1 MNGKDKCK
9 QLKKYRDTLAKV
21 NGIDFQTKE
30 CTFEGECPGYCPACD
45 EEILLLEKKLQE
57 KEKRGEHIRLY
68 GLIKL
73 AFKNGDKVH
82 EHTPSYS
89 GRMLGRI
96 VDLNHETKKEPDE
109 ETNIDINEIIQKM
122 FGNCPV
128 DDEDGD
134 DDDVETLLGDII
146 PPDDFNGGDW

>member
-1 MNGKDKCK
+1 VVDDKDNLYPQKDAL
-9 QLKKYRDTLAKV
+9 QV
-21 NGIDFQTKE
+21 QTQ
-30 CTFEGECPGYCPACD
+30 EGS
-45 EEILLLEKKLQE
+45 EEQ
-57 KEKRGEHIRLY
+57 
-68 GLIKL
+68 
-73 AFKNGDKVH
+73 
-82 EHTPSYS
+82 
-89 GRMLGRI
+89 
-96 VDLNHETKKEPDE
+96 TKKEPDE